1 MNKETL
7 HDLDDLLPVP
17 ADAELS
23 AIREALAI
31 IDGVLTN
38 IGKTNICSSAEIAD
52 SMLDLRNILSPLAR

>member
-1 MNKETL
+1 MNEETT
-7 HDLDDLLPVP
+7 HDLDDILPVM

-23 AIREALAI
+23 AIREALTI

-52 SMLDLRNILSPLAR
+52 SMLDLRNLLSPLTR